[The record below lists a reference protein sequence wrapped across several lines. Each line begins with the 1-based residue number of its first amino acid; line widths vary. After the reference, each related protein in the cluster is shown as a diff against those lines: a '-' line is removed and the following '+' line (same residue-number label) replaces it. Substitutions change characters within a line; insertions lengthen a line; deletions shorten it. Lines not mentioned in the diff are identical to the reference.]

1 MKNIRIIQELH
12 ELGITGYHEVAYNPT
27 YEELFQAEMSHKN
40 KGYEKGAVTDL
51 GAVAVKTGI
60 FTGRSPKDRYIV
72 EDDVTKDTIHWG
84 SINKPTT
91 PEIFRH
97 CKDLVL
103 EQLSKSKK
111 LYVVDAFCGTNKDT
125 RLKVRF
131 VMEVAWQAHFV
142 TNMFIQPT
150 AEELE
155 NFEPDFVVYNASKAK
170 VENYKELIASVSA
183 NTAKLRKGIPDVMQG
198 FNAMAGAA
206 GKDGV
211 LDAKTKEL
219 IAMALSVAARCDPCV
234 GYHAKALVKL
244 GATRAELD
252 EMLGMCVYM
261 GGGPS
266 LMYAAAAIA
275 AYEEFG
281 GEKAA

>member
-1 MKNIRIIQELH
+1 M
-12 ELGITGYHEVAYNPT
+12 
-27 YEELFQAEMSHKN
+27 
-40 KGYEKGAVTDL
+40 
-51 GAVAVKTGI
+51 
-60 FTGRSPKDRYIV
+60 
-72 EDDVTKDTIHWG
+72 
-84 SINKPTT
+84 
-91 PEIFRH
+91 
-97 CKDLVL
+97 
-103 EQLSKSKK
+103 
-111 LYVVDAFCGTNKDT
+111 
-125 RLKVRF
+125 
-131 VMEVAWQAHFV
+131 
-142 TNMFIQPT
+142 
-150 AEELE
+150 
-155 NFEPDFVVYNASKAK
+155 

-198 FNAMAGAA
+198 FNATAGAA

-244 GATRAELD
+244 GATRAALD